1 MCHRRAP
8 RRAVRVDHVD
18 NRPIGEIGNRGVGKL
33 LQDGALIGRDE
44 QVRTEL
50 GKQPLARLGALLIGN
65 VEARPDQL
73 CRLPRP
79 PVGGKMHPGEGEDP
93 SLAAV
98 GTHDSILTLKAAVA
112 GRVGSAHQRGVQS
125 FAVVGIDPCLDHA
138 RPRSRVLIG
147 HPEELTNPIVERGG
161 IGRHVPRPRSETRRI
176 NGETVASLVHC
187 RSAQSM
193 SMKAMNRT
201 SAAECGRGRNAA
213 ARRRRAPRGRGPGTE
228 SP

>member
-1 MCHRRAP
+1 MVAQSARS
-8 RRAVRVDHVD
+8 
-18 NRPIGEIGNRGVGKL
+18 GNRSIGKL
-33 LQDGALIGRDE
+33 LQHGALIGRDE

-50 GKQPLARLGALLIGN
+50 GKQPLARLGALLIGD
-65 VEARPDQL
+65 VEDRPDQL

-112 GRVGSAHQRGVQS
+112 GRVGSAHQGRVQS
-125 FAVVGIDPCLDHA
+125 FAVVRMNPGLDDA

-147 HPEELTNPIVERGG
+147 HPEELANPIVERGG

-176 NGETVASLVHC
+176 DGETVASLVHC
-187 RSAQSM
+187 GS
-193 SMKAMNRT
+193 
-201 SAAECGRGRNAA
+201 
-213 ARRRRAPRGRGPGTE
+213 ARRILCEAHEP
-228 SP
+228 S